1 MTSDSPTI
9 EYGVPTVDRLPK
21 PPDDYV
27 PGFFA
32 PTNLPE
38 ELAQSQDVLAFLRLG
53 VTQWSRIAAWT
64 WCDYRAFDGTNL
76 EKKEIKLKQ
85 DLIKFLTQQSS
96 NTDGYLNYG
105 DLQSPPIADS
115 NSQEIV
121 KQLLA
126 NDNLKYW
133 YNDDNTPITDWN
145 NLRTDKIYLDEKH
158 VIALTLSDI
167 LIKTTGTPLVTSV
180 PENKAFVKL
189 FYVQITRDS
198 FTGRIVR
205 ASADLKK
212 PKEKYIEN
220 WNAKYINI
228 IAYPPRPETFIDLRE
243 GNQNYDLYKDR
254 DSLLKAWASGCE
266 NPENPYLP
274 PSAYIPIATT

>member
-1 MTSDSPTI
+1 
-9 EYGVPTVDRLPK
+9 
-21 PPDDYV
+21 
-27 PGFFA
+27 
-32 PTNLPE
+32 
-38 ELAQSQDVLAFLRLG
+38 
-53 VTQWSRIAAWT
+53 
-64 WCDYRAFDGTNL
+64 
-76 EKKEIKLKQ
+76 
-85 DLIKFLTQQSS
+85 LTQQSS

-205 ASADLKK
+205 ASNNEVTNNER
-212 PKEKYIEN
+212 KEY
-220 WNAKYINI
+220 AGYINI
-228 IAYPPRPETFIDLRE
+228 IAYPPRPETFIDLPDLKL
-243 GNQNYDLYKDR
+243 GDKGYDPRLKNR
-254 DSLLKAWASGCE
+254 DSLLEAWASGETFE
-266 NPENPYLP
+266 NSKSKYLP